1 MRKIVDSLEDAVED
15 QASGAQA
22 VRILV
27 ERREGWSTRAREGR
41 RERGRRSSWTK
52 KQGSVRSNIRET

>member
-27 ERREGWSTRAREGR
+27 ERREGWSTRARER
-41 RERGRRSSWTK
+41 REE
-52 KQGSVRSNIRET
+52 REGT